1 MRLSE
6 RVQFVV
12 ITDKNMSLYSVSRQG
27 HAEIWRKRERER
39 DKEREKGREI
49 ELMYKETWR
58 EKENVSFNTA
68 AKRNIT
74 LSPLFPIQ
82 AINSSLDFTKYAYIH
97 ETNVNNVCV
106 FNGT

>member
-1 MRLSE
+1 MLRSE
-6 RVQFVV
+6 
-12 ITDKNMSLYSVSRQG
+12 
-27 HAEIWRKRERER
+27 
-39 DKEREKGREI
+39 EREKGKEIKEERKGGRKVENEI

>member
-1 MRLSE
+1 MLRSE
-6 RVQFVV
+6 
-12 ITDKNMSLYSVSRQG
+12 
-27 HAEIWRKRERER
+27 
-39 DKEREKGREI
+39 EREKGREIKKERKGGRKVETEI

>member
-1 MRLSE
+1 MLRSE
-6 RVQFVV
+6 
-12 ITDKNMSLYSVSRQG
+12 
-27 HAEIWRKRERER
+27 EI
-39 DKEREKGREI
+39 EKGREIKKERKGGRKVETEI